1 MRTPPLLTWTFSL
14 AYLAGTGLAAYFFQ
28 QPMDQVIVSGQS
40 VTLACVVM
48 GYRGMVQWTKDGL
61 ALGGERD
68 LPGWSRYSI
77 VGDASAGQ
85 HNLRID
91 YAELD
96 DDAIYECQA
105 TQAALRSQRAKLTV
119 LIPPNDPEIYNGP
132 VVHVISNI
140 PYNLSCRAAGAKP
153 AAEISWYRDGQ
164 RQDSAVYS
172 KALMDD
178 GKREVAVSTLLL
190 TPSSRDMGSSFTC
203 RVSNPAAPAG
213 KQTTVTLNVQYPP
226 VVILSVQPQTVPE
239 GGKVSFLCTATS
251 NPEVTG
257 YRWAK
262 GGVPVP
268 EANGDSYEATVDQS
282 FFTEP
287 VSCEVSNAVGSTNV
301 STLVDVHFG
310 PRLISQPKPLT
321 VDVGSDASFTCTW
334 TGNPPLTLAWT
345 KKGSSVQVLSNGNT
359 LHLKAVTQEDAGI
372 YMCKAIVPRIGVAE
386 KEVTLAVNGP
396 PIISAG
402 PSQQTAVGA
411 KARLECL
418 VGSIPPPDRIAWA
431 WGERILDTGSLDR
444 FTVDTV
450 VTDQGVLS
458 ALLIDPTHDADFALP
473 YNCTA
478 WNRFGARSAAVSLRR
493 QEVWSVLILGAMSA
507 SGVAALLILVVFASL
522 CYRRKHCRKAKRGT
536 QLSKADILVQITTT
550 ESSPSRPSETEDD
563 GKEPMDPT
571 NGYYK
576 VRAHEEPC
584 LGSSFSEYTPAPRP
598 LFGATSLYPST
609 GPVQP
614 KLYEYTHRYTLGTP
628 GSRSAYDPH
637 ERLFPQENMY
647 SGTAY
652 LTAPYSRAFT
662 SYVKPSNYEKAESG
676 YEQSD
681 QASKASGCSRFSYTS
696 LSQQS
701 DYGRPAHQRM
711 QTHV

>member
-1 MRTPPLLTWTFSL
+1 SYSREDP
-14 AYLAGTGLAAYFFQ
+14 AALVPSYFFQ

-96 DDAIYECQA
+96 DDAVYECQA

-119 LIPPNDPEIYNGP
+119 LIPPNDPEIQNGP
-132 VVHVISNI
+132 IVHVISNI
-140 PYNLSCRAAGAKP
+140 PYNLTCRATGAKP

-164 RQDSAVYS
+164 RQESAQAWIGHQVS
-172 KALMDD
+172 LSE
-178 GKREVAVSTLLL
+178 GLAVSTLLL
-190 TPSSRDMGSSFTC
+190 TPASRDMGSSFTC

-226 VVILSVQPQTVPE
+226 VVMLSVQPQTVPE

-262 GGVPVP
+262 GGVPIP

-310 PRLISQPKPLT
+310 PRLVSQPKPLT
-321 VDVGSDASFTCTW
+321 VDVGADASFTCTW

-345 KKGSSVQVLSNGNT
+345 KKGSSQVLSNGNT
-359 LHLKAVTQEDAGI
+359 LHLKAVAQEDAGV
-372 YMCKAIVPRIGVAE
+372 YVCKAIVPRIGVAE
-386 KEVTLAVNGP
+386 KEVTLAVNGEQWGSP
-396 PIISAG
+396 VGRAAFPRGSCAG
-402 PSQQTAVGA
+402 VRT
-411 KARLECL
+411 LL
-418 VGSIPPPDRIAWA
+418 AWA
-431 WGERILDTGSLDR
+431 WGERVLDAGSLDR
-444 FTVDTV
+444 FSVDTM

-493 QEVWSVLILGAMSA
+493 QGEQCRCTREPSQGSPGERGEEMERVGRGSQED
-507 SGVAALLILVVFASL
+507 SL
-522 CYRRKHCRKAKRGT
+522 
-536 QLSKADILVQITTT
+536 
-550 ESSPSRPSETEDD
+550 D
-563 GKEPMDPT
+563 G
-571 NGYYK
+571 
-576 VRAHEEPC
+576 
-584 LGSSFSEYTPAPRP
+584 FSEYTPAPRP
-598 LFGATSLYPST
+598 LFGATSLYPSA

-614 KLYEYTHRYTLGTP
+614 KLYEYT
-628 GSRSAYDPH
+628 
-637 ERLFPQENMY
+637 
-647 SGTAY
+647 GTAY

-662 SYVKPSNYEKAESG
+662 SYVKPSSYEKAESG
-676 YEQSD
+676 YEPSD

-701 DYGRPAHQRM
+701 DYGRPAQQRM

>member
-1 MRTPPLLTWTFSL
+1 
-14 AYLAGTGLAAYFFQ
+14 
-28 QPMDQVIVSGQS
+28 MDQVIVSGQS
-40 VTLACVVM
+40 VTLACVIM

-96 DDAIYECQA
+96 DDAVYECQA

-119 LIPPNDPEIYNGP
+119 LIPPNDPEIHSGP
-132 VVHVISNI
+132 IVHVISNI

-153 AAEISWYRDGQ
+153 AAEITWYRDGQ
-164 RQDSAVYS
+164 RQESVVYS
-172 KALMDD
+172 KSLMDD
-178 GKREVAVSTLLL
+178 GKREVAVSTFLLI
-190 TPSSRDMGSSFTC
+190 PSSRDMGSTFTC

-213 KQTTVTLNVQYPP
+213 KQTSVTLNVQYPP

-239 GGKVSFLCTATS
+239 GSKVSFLCTATS

-262 GGVPVP
+262 GGVPIP

-310 PRLISQPKPLT
+310 PHLVSQPKPLT
-321 VDVGSDASFTCTW
+321 VDIGSDASFTCTW

-345 KKGSSVQVLSNGNT
+345 KKGSTVVLSNSNT
-359 LHLKAVTQEDAGI
+359 LHLKAVTQEDAGV
-372 YMCKAIVPRIGVAE
+372 YVCKAIVPRIGVAE

-396 PIISAG
+396 PIISAES
-402 PSQQTAVGA
+402 SQQTAVGA

-418 VGSIPPPDRIAWA
+418 VESVPQPDRIAWA
-431 WGERILDTGSLDR
+431 WGERMLDTGSQDR

-450 VTDQGVLS
+450 VTEQGVLS
-458 ALLIDPTHDADFALP
+458 ALLIDPTHDNDFALP

-478 WNRFGARSAAVSLRR
+478 WNRFGARSVAVSLRR
-493 QEVWSVLILGAMSA
+493 QGASPPFAGLNLVIHGCLDSVAFCCAVS
-507 SGVAALLILVVFASL
+507 FKT
-522 CYRRKHCRKAKRGT
+522 RK
-536 QLSKADILVQITTT
+536 
-550 ESSPSRPSETEDD
+550 
-563 GKEPMDPT
+563 
-571 NGYYK
+571 
-576 VRAHEEPC
+576 
-584 LGSSFSEYTPAPRP
+584 
-598 LFGATSLYPST
+598 
-609 GPVQP
+609 
-614 KLYEYTHRYTLGTP
+614 
-628 GSRSAYDPH
+628 
-637 ERLFPQENMY
+637 
-647 SGTAY
+647 
-652 LTAPYSRAFT
+652 
-662 SYVKPSNYEKAESG
+662 
-676 YEQSD
+676 
-681 QASKASGCSRFSYTS
+681 
-696 LSQQS
+696 
-701 DYGRPAHQRM
+701 
-711 QTHV
+711 